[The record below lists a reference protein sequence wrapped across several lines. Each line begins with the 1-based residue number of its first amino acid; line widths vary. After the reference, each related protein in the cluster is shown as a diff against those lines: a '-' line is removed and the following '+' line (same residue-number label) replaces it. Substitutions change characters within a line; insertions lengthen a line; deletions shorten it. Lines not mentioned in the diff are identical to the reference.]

1 MKNCA
6 IFHVIWVQKALFKL
20 TKLFTG
26 PRHSAAGSLYHPV
39 GLKFQVMIINNH
51 KVITDVDV

>member
-1 MKNCA
+1 MQNCA
-6 IFHVIWVQKALFKL
+6 IFHVIRVQKVLFKL

-26 PRHSAAGSLYHPV
+26 PRHSACSLYHPV